1 MKESQEEVLT
11 LYKTLLN
18 LHLKLVSDTYNK
30 INPNLTRELAIN
42 SKQLRIYYRI
52 SINFIKLMK
61 VGCNMGKVGRKKKN
75 IQRMK

>member
-42 SKQLRIYYRI
+42 SKQLRD
-52 SINFIKLMK
+52 LLQ
-61 VGCNMGKVGRKKKN
+61 N
-75 IQRMK
+75 IDKFYKTYEGWL